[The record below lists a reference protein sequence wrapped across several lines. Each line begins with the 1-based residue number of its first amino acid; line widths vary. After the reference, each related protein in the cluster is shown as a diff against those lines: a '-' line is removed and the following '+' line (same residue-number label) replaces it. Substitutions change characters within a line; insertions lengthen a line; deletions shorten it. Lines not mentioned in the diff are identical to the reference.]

1 MKQSSSVVHT
11 LAYRPDIDGLRAIA
25 VIAVLFFHA
34 FPRLFPGGFVGVD
47 IFFVIS
53 GYLISSILYATLE
66 QNTFSLLDFY
76 ARRIRRIFPALIVVL
91 AAGYLFGW
99 FYLFVDEFAKLGS
112 HTFASAGF
120 IQNWLLASES
130 GYFDS
135 SADLKPYLHLW
146 SLGVEEQFYIVWP
159 IFLWLAW
166 KLRINLLAAT
176 FALGL
181 ASFAWNIYSIYFLQS
196 TIAFY
201 MPQVRFWELLIG
213 GGLAYVSFQ
222 KRRTRAA
229 ISNQDLGIN
238 NKHQVASL
246 LGIALLALSFILISS
261 ARPYPGWWA
270 LLPTLGATLL
280 IFSGPSAWL
289 NRRILSNRVLVWLGQ
304 ISYPLYLWHWIILAF
319 LRITQ
324 DDIVSSGKARLLILV
339 LSVGLAWLTN
349 LVIEKPLRYGR
360 YLKIKTCGLL
370 LVMILIGV
378 VGYQTEQLG
387 GIGFRFE
394 DSKHYLGPDFQAQM
408 MKNVNA
414 YYKYSEACDFYQAET
429 KTTIPKDHLDKKCLS
444 ANAELP
450 NKNIHTVFLWG
461 DSHAQMLTYGLEKN
475 LSNDWRLM
483 QVASSGCLPNPSQ
496 LEDSQE
502 KYCER
507 SNFIALKMIQEVR
520 PEVVVLAQSIKWNKE
535 KIDDLVL
542 KLSTFG
548 VKKIIFVGQSPE
560 WSDAL
565 PTLLLRKQVAGIP
578 RYTNTGL
585 IKSVMQENQE
595 IRSTLFKKSLVKNVT
610 VEFIDVMETF
620 CTTDGCLVYIGDDV
634 KTGITY
640 FDSHHLSPIA
650 SDYLAKDSLI
660 QAITGK
666 N

>member
-1 MKQSSSVVHT
+1 MNQSSSMVHT

-34 FPRLFPGGFVGVD
+34 FPKLFPGGFVGVD

-53 GYLISSILYATLE
+53 GYLISSILYAALE

-99 FYLFVDEFAKLGS
+99 FYLFVDEFSKLGS

-166 KLRINLLAAT
+166 KFRINLLIAT

-222 KRRTRAA
+222 KRHTRAA
-229 ISNQDLGIN
+229 TSIQDLGNN

-246 LGIALLALSFILISS
+246 LGIALLTLSFILISS

-324 DDIVSSGKARLLILV
+324 DDIISSGKARLLILV
-339 LSVGLAWLTN
+339 LSFCLAWLTN
-349 LVIEKPLRYGR
+349 LVIEKPLRYGH
-360 YLKIKTCGLL
+360 YLKVKTCGLL
-370 LVMILIGV
+370 LVMILIGG

-394 DSKHYLGPDFQAQM
+394 GS
-408 MKNVNA
+408 
-414 YYKYSEACDFYQAET
+414 
-429 KTTIPKDHLDKKCLS
+429 
-444 ANAELP
+444 
-450 NKNIHTVFLWG
+450 
-461 DSHAQMLTYGLEKN
+461 
-475 LSNDWRLM
+475 
-483 QVASSGCLPNPSQ
+483 
-496 LEDSQE
+496 
-502 KYCER
+502 
-507 SNFIALKMIQEVR
+507 
-520 PEVVVLAQSIKWNKE
+520 
-535 KIDDLVL
+535 
-542 KLSTFG
+542 
-548 VKKIIFVGQSPE
+548 
-560 WSDAL
+560 
-565 PTLLLRKQVAGIP
+565 
-578 RYTNTGL
+578 
-585 IKSVMQENQE
+585 
-595 IRSTLFKKSLVKNVT
+595 
-610 VEFIDVMETF
+610 
-620 CTTDGCLVYIGDDV
+620 
-634 KTGITY
+634 
-640 FDSHHLSPIA
+640 
-650 SDYLAKDSLI
+650 
-660 QAITGK
+660 
-666 N
+666 